1 MPSWREF
8 EREAPELAAR
18 ARRLLDEHEFKILA
32 TSRKDGSPRVSG
44 IELIFADDGE
54 LYTGSMWKSVK
65 ALDLIRDGRFALH
78 SCPPPRDEWKADAKL
93 AGTFAELDDDGV
105 KQRVVGGEHP
115 PGPFHLFRADLDEV
129 VVVGLNDE
137 RTAMV
142 IESWHPGDGVRRRT
156 R

>member
-78 SCPPPRDEWKADAKL
+78 SCPPPADEWKADAKL
-93 AGTFAELDDDGV
+93 AGTFTELDDDGV